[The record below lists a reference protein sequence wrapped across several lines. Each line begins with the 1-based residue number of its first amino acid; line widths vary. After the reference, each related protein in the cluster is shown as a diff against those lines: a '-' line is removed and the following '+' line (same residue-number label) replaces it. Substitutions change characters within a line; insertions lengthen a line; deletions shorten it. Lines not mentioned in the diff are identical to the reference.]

1 MHTVFNKLIELID
14 QFTERV
20 GQAIS
25 WLVIF
30 LVILVVYDVS
40 MRYLFQ
46 SGSIAIQELQWHIF
60 SIIFLLGAGYTLKD
74 DEHVR
79 LDLLYKS
86 RFLSEKHRA
95 WIDALGALLILI
107 PFCWLIIYC
116 AQPFVSQAFT
126 YNEASPDP
134 GGLPARWLI
143 KAMIPV
149 GFMLL
154 MLQACSQC
162 LKKFQIALGNSS

>member
-1 MHTVFNKLIELID
+1 MHSVLKKLTKIID
-14 QFTERV
+14 QFTEQL

-25 WLVIF
+25 WLVIL
-30 LVILVVYDVS
+30 LVLLVVYDVG

-46 SGSIAIQELQWHIF
+46 SGSIAIQELQWHLF

-79 LDLLYKS
+79 LDLLYRS
-86 RFLSEKHRA
+86 NFLSDKHRA
-95 WIDALGALLILI
+95 WIDAIGALLVLI

-126 YNEASPDP
+126 YSEASPDP

-143 KAMIPV
+143 KAMIPI
-149 GFMLL
+149 GFILL

-162 LKKFQIALGNSS
+162 IKKFQSALGKSS